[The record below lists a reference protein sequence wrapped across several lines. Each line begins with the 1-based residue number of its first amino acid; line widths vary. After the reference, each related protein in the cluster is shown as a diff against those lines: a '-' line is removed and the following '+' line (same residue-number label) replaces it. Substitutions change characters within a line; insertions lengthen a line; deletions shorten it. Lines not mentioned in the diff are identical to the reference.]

1 MEELIAELKEKAGLT
16 EDQAMKALGVITE
29 YIKGKLP
36 PMMSGF
42 VDNFLGSENKEED
55 PLDHA

>member
-1 MEELIAELKEKAGLT
+1 MEELILELKEKAGLS
-16 EDQAMKALGVITE
+16 EEQAMKALGVITD

-42 VDNFLGSENKEED
+42 VDNFLSAEHTEED
-55 PLDHA
+55 PLEH

>member
-1 MEELIAELKEKAGLT
+1 MEELIVELKEKAGLT

-42 VDNFLGSENKEED
+42 VDNFLGSSEEQHD
-55 PLDHA
+55 DILGH